1 MDYDNDDDSSNGKD
15 GGTEINDNVFKMMM
29 DSPQPLPSQH
39 QGVSDVSD
47 RQPASVLSLS
57 SSCVHCDDDD
67 DDDDDDNPDR
77 GHHISATA
85 DLL

>member
-1 MDYDNDDDSSNGKD
+1 MTMMMIAAMVRMVAPKQ
-15 GGTEINDNVFKMMM
+15 INDNVFKMMM
-29 DSPQPLPSQH
+29 ESPQPLPSQH

-67 DDDDDDNPDR
+67 DDPDR

-85 DLL
+85 YLL